1 MTASIITCTRFSVYD
16 PESTAW
22 KASSALSEADYLAYL
37 FNGERLAHRWH
48 IFERFSIP
56 TLIKNYESV
65 DSLLHIVAYSKE
77 LPDSYKDKLF
87 NLQSKY
93 SFIKICLAGEVLEA
107 IREALLDNSEHNSG
121 GGVFSIA
128 RLDDD
133 DILSP
138 HYATSLSRYLHS
150 EFSGFIV
157 SFPLGYTGI
166 FSQQN
171 NHYYYLRECYV
182 PKIAIGLS
190 AITPYSRTIDNK
202 INFKHMDFKHI
213 LAGSGEGMRL
223 HPGGFNHMLADR
235 KYPVILDASQPMYFR
250 SRSVKQDTRVLDQ
263 DMKIIKTK
271 LSRMPVVSCDDVTR
285 LFTIPCSD
293 EQS

>member
-1 MTASIITCTRFSVYD
+1 MTATIITRTRFSVYD
-16 PESTAW
+16 PGSTAW
-22 KASSALSEADYLAYL
+22 KASSLLSEADYLNYL
-37 FNGERLAHRWH
+37 FDEERLSHRWH

-65 DSLLHIVAYSKE
+65 DSLVHIVAYSKE

-87 NLQSKY
+87 NLQSRY
-93 SFIKICLAGEVLEA
+93 SFIKVCLPGEVLETV
-107 IREALLDNSEHNSG
+107 REALLDNSEHNSGGG

-150 EFSGFIV
+150 EFSGFVV

-166 FSQQN
+166 FNQKN

-190 AITPYSRTIDNK
+190 SITPYSRTADNK
-202 INFKHMDFKHI
+202 ISFKFMNFDHMF
-213 LAGSGEGMRL
+213 
-223 HPGGFNHMLADR
+223 ADR
-235 KYPVILDASQPMYFR
+235 EYPVIMDASQPMYFR
-250 SRSVKQDTRVLDQ
+250 SRSTNQDTRVLDQ
-263 DMKIIKTK
+263 DMKIIKNK
-271 LSRMPVVSCDDVTR
+271 LSRMPVASCDDVTR
-285 LFTIPCSD
+285 LFPVPCSD
-293 EQS
+293 DQS